1 MLNPIQEP
9 KWKSWL
15 TMKNNSLERKSV
27 RHLVM
32 GMAVLSLLHYC
43 AGQALAQRTT
53 ASIAGSIVDASGAP
67 VPGAHIVA
75 RNLSTTVERTVSS
88 NDLGYYVV
96 TALPAGTYSVTVS
109 KPGFQTQTIPDLL
122 LEVDQNASINI
133 AMKVGAITETINVT
147 AEAVALD
154 TRTATLNTVINQEQ
168 ITDLPLN
175 GRNVL
180 QLMQLTPGTL
190 QGTGTFNQ
198 SATRPESGS
207 QLISASGGRG
217 NSTTFV
223 LDGGLHEDPYTE
235 VANVAPNPDAIQEFS
250 FQTNNYSAKF
260 AGRGGGVVNMVTKS
274 GTNGFHGSLFEY
286 IRNADLNA
294 RNFFAP
300 TDDGLK
306 RNQYGLSVGGPIIKN
321 RTFFFFS
328 WQGTQL
334 RQRPPLSTAIVATAA
349 QRLGDFSSL
358 LPGVPLTDPF
368 TKLPVPGNI
377 IPASQLDPV
386 AQKVLQTIPLPN
398 QPGGLLYYTQP
409 SSQTDNQYIGRID
422 HQFTENHRLSGR
434 YFFDGLDN
442 PGIIDPQDRL
452 TNIPNKRW
460 GSQSYNLTDTYTVTP
475 TLLTNTTLS
484 YSRTLNV
491 QIGQPFPGNKAL
503 GINVPI
509 MSKGDTFRFSI
520 TNYFGNAVNAVYR
533 VARNEY
539 NLQHSWTW
547 IHGRHQVDFG
557 IDITRE
563 QSLLD
568 QDFNSDGTWTFGGR
582 LTGNNLSDFL
592 YGKASAFSQ
601 ISPLYDNLVRN
612 LYGAFIQD
620 NFKVSRRVT
629 LNLGL
634 RWNPILEFTDIP
646 AHQVSQFNLAGYL
659 AGQHSQRF
667 PNLPPGVFA
676 GGDPGVPDTVMP
688 SRYGI
693 FDPRV
698 GIAWDVFG
706 NGKTS
711 VRAGYGRFHD
721 QPVGLSYNRQLTSPP
736 NSVRVDVTAPPSFAN
751 PYNGVFDP
759 FPVPRPIA
767 ASQVFPTPF
776 LLVAIDP
783 NITYPSIHQWNF
795 TIEHSLPKSLVAR
808 ITYQGSAGRHL
819 FHAADRNAAVY
830 GPGATIANTNARRPL
845 PEFTQLTFAGTYGF
859 SNYDALVASLEKRF
873 SGGLTFLA
881 GFSWQKSLDLASSTA
896 FEGDLGAYPY
906 GSIMRD
912 YGISDYNRKARFT
925 GSFNYQL
932 PGPKTG
938 AAHTLVAGWQVNGI
952 LTLQT
957 GPPLTILTG
966 FDNSFSGIGN
976 DRVDV
981 IGNSSRTGGSSHGAE
996 VQQWF
1001 NTAAF
1006 TANAP
1011 GTFGDLG
1018 RNTMI
1023 GPGYADLDLSLFK
1036 AFPIPYSERHKVEF
1050 RAEFFNAL
1058 NRVNLGNPNTTFT
1071 SSIFGHITSANDPR
1085 ILQFGLRYSF

>member
-1 MLNPIQEP
+1 
-9 KWKSWL
+9 
-15 TMKNNSLERKSV
+15 V
-27 RHLVM
+27 
-32 GMAVLSLLHYC
+32 
-43 AGQALAQRTT
+43 
-53 ASIAGSIVDASGAP
+53 IV
-67 VPGAHIVA
+67 
-75 RNLSTTVERTVSS
+75 RNLSTGVERTVSS

-96 TALPAGTYSVTVS
+96 TALPAGPYSLAVS
-109 KPGFQTQTIPDLL
+109 KAGFQTETVPQLT
-122 LEVDQNASINI
+122 LEVDQNATINI
-133 AMKVGAITETINVT
+133 PMQVGAITDTVNVT

-175 GRNVL
+175 GRNIL

-198 SATRPESGS
+198 SATRPEVGS

-274 GTNGFHGSLFEY
+274 GTNDFHGSLFEY
-286 IRNADLNA
+286 IRNSDLNA
-294 RNFFAP
+294 RNFFAS

-306 RNQYGLSVGGPIIKN
+306 RNQYGLSIGGPVIKN

-334 RQRPPLSTAIVATAA
+334 RQRPPLSTSIVPTAA
-349 QRLGDFSSL
+349 QRQGDFSSL
-358 LPGVPLTDPF
+358 LPGTQLINST
-368 TKLPVPGNI
+368 TNQPVPGNV

-398 QPGGLLYYTQP
+398 QPNGLLYYVQA

-422 HQFTENHRLSGR
+422 HQFTQNHRLSGR

-442 PGIIDPQDRL
+442 PGIIDQSDRL

-460 GSQSYNLTDTYTVTP
+460 GSQSYNLTDTYTLTP

-484 YSRTLNV
+484 FSRTLNV
-491 QIGQPFPGNKAL
+491 QIGQNFPGNKAL

-547 IHGRHQVDFG
+547 IHGRHQLDFG
-557 IDITRE
+557 MDITRE

-582 LTGNNLSDFL
+582 LSGNNLADFL
-592 YGKASAFSQ
+592 YGKASAFAQ

-634 RWNPILEFTDIP
+634 RWNPFLEFTDVP
-646 AHQVSQFNLAGYL
+646 AHQVSQFSLAGYL

-676 GGDPGVPDTVMP
+676 GGDPGVPDTVVP

-711 VRAGYGRFHD
+711 LRAGYGRFHD

-751 PYNGVFDP
+751 PYNGVSNP
-759 FPVPRPIA
+759 FPVSRPIA
-767 ASQVFPTPF
+767 ATQVFPLPF
-776 LLVAIDP
+776 LLVAFDP
-783 NITYPSIHQWNF
+783 KITYPTIHQWNF
-795 TIEHSLPKSLVAR
+795 TIEQSLPKSLVAR
-808 ITYQGSAGRHL
+808 ITFQGSAGRHL
-819 FHAADRNAAVY
+819 FHAADLNAAVY
-830 GPGATIANTNARRPL
+830 GPGATIANTNARRPF
-845 PEFTQLTFAGTYGF
+845 PQFTQLTFAGTYGM
-859 SNYDALVASLEKRF
+859 SNYEALVASLEKRF
-873 SGGLTFLA
+873 SGGLTFLT

-906 GSIMRD
+906 GRIMKD
-912 YGISDYNRKARFT
+912 YGISDFSRKARFT
-925 GSFNYQL
+925 GSFNYQV

-938 AAHTLVAGWQVNGI
+938 LAHALVGGWQLNGI

-957 GPPLTILTG
+957 GPPLTITTG

-981 IGNSSRTGGSSHGAE
+981 IGNPYLGLGGSRGARIQE
-996 VQQWF
+996 WF
-1001 NTAAF
+1001 NIAAF

-1011 GTFGDLG
+1011 GTFGALG
-1018 RNTMI
+1018 RNTMV
-1023 GPGYADLDLSLFK
+1023 GPGYADFDSSLFK
-1036 AFPIPYSERHKVEF
+1036 AFAMPYSERHKVEF
-1050 RAEFFNAL
+1050 RAEFFNLL
-1058 NRVNLGNPNTTFT
+1058 NRVNLGNPTTTF
-1071 SSIFGHITSANDPR
+1071 SSAIFGHITSANDPR